1 MPVRGCVWGIGHN
14 MVMPL
19 VLPARESF
27 SIASKIMGAQ
37 TQPHEQIHHYIWQCP
52 IECVLK
58 ALAKTS
64 ALTEVK
70 KLAGEG
76 GTSIIISK
84 KSPRLAL
91 KEQR

>member
-1 MPVRGCVWGIGHN
+1 MTGF
-14 MVMPL
+14 L
-19 VLPARESF
+19 Y
-27 SIASKIMGAQ
+27 
-37 TQPHEQIHHYIWQCP
+37 IHINIWQCP
-52 IECVLK
+52 IKCVLK

-91 KEQR
+91 KEPKIAGGGQAESRAASCLHFVEFCTEDGLTPYFPIIT